1 MEACLLI
8 HGFTG
13 GVHEMAPLAEFLTVK
28 GFQVAAFTLSGH
40 GGSRRDMQEA
50 GSREWIASAEEEL
63 KALLDEHEQVHLI
76 GFSTGALIALR
87 LAAFYKERIASLTL
101 LSAPVFP
108 LHPPAIARTLIQ
120 PKMVGQ
126 YIRNFF
132 IVPTKAT
139 REFYR
144 IVDESLEWYEDAM
157 APALIVQ
164 GAKDHLVKPRSAPY
178 LHEHLGSAYK
188 RLLVLPRS
196 GHMVCHSADQLELF
210 DAVLEHLLDVMKGQ
224 TKAMTQR
231 FETRIESEFEE
242 KQRVRE
248 ETERV

>member
-13 GVHEMAPLAEFLTVK
+13 GVHEMAPLAEFLTIK
-28 GFQVAAFTLSGH
+28 GFRVGTFTLSGH
-40 GGSRRDMQEA
+40 GGSRRDMQDA

-63 KALLDEHEQVHLI
+63 KTLLDEHEQVHLI
-76 GFSTGALIALR
+76 GFSTGALIATR

-108 LHPPAIARTLIQ
+108 LHPPAIVRTLVQ
-120 PKMVGQ
+120 PKMVGR

-132 IVPTKAT
+132 VVPPRAT

-144 IVDESLEWYEDAM
+144 IVDESLEWYEDAI
-157 APALIVQ
+157 APALVVQ

-178 LHEHLGSAYK
+178 LHEHLGAARK
-188 RLLVLPRS
+188 RLLVLPQS
-196 GHMVCHSADQLELF
+196 GHLVCHSVDQLELF
-210 DAVLEHLLDVMKGQ
+210 DAVLNHLLQVMGGQ
-224 TKAMTQR
+224 SLMSSDP
-231 FETRIESEFEE
+231 FEVRDESKLEE
-242 KQRVRE
+242 KEAEQV
-248 ETERV
+248 